1 VFTFGEGGSPVRI
14 QIVGMRLFGVGLVL
28 AAGSHLVARSARAE
42 SKKAAEGTVK
52 LFNGKDLSGWY
63 TFIRYKDATDPRT
76 DPRGVF
82 QVEDGLIHVSGEF
95 FGCLTTTEEYE
106 NYRLK
111 LDFKWGTKKWPP
123 REKVVRDSGILM
135 HVVGPDK
142 VWPKSI
148 ECQIQEHDTGDFYM
162 VGGTTIVADG
172 VTEKS
177 YKKKSKETE
186 KPTGEWNTV
195 EVICDGGSITHIV
208 NGEVVNRGTN
218 ASVTRGKI
226 VLQSEGAEIF
236 YRNVELT
243 PIKK

>member
-1 VFTFGEGGSPVRI
+1 MRI
-14 QIVGMRLFGVGLVL
+14 QIVGFRLLGVGLII
-28 AAGSHLVARSARAE
+28 AAGACLVESSALAKA
-42 SKKAAEGTVK
+42 KKAPEGTVR

-63 TFIRYKDATDPRT
+63 TFLRYKDATDPRT
-76 DPRGVF
+76 DPNGVF
-82 QVEDGLIHVSGEF
+82 KVQDGQIHVSGEF
-95 FGCLTTTEEYE
+95 FGCLTTNEEYE

-186 KPTGEWNTV
+186 NPTGEWNTV
-195 EVICDGGSITHIV
+195 EVICDGDTITHIV
-208 NGEVVNRGTN
+208 NGVVVNKGTN
-218 ASVTRGKI
+218 ASVSKGKI

-236 YRNVELT
+236 FRNVELT